1 MSMIPVSDLTS
12 GSVGGT
18 GLFDVLMA
26 TMKGHIE
33 QEWAQN
39 RIRGPEYS
47 QVYLG
52 SLTQILQ
59 TSASFLLEQRK
70 AEQEDALLAAQI
82 AETEARVLLV
92 QAQVELAKQEKL
104 NAENQWKL
112 LDEQRAKMVAE
123 TALINEQVLN
133 AQADRDILEQ
143 QKLKITAEVAVMQE
157 KVLTAPVERELMEA
171 QRDKALIEVEMAGVQ
186 KTKLSSENL
195 LIIEQRSKVMAE
207 TAMINQQKSNAVIEA
222 QIMGEQKLKV
232 TAETAM
238 INQQKANAVTEGL
251 VLLEQKEKIVAE
263 TKLLGQNYLNEVTQN
278 SVLVAQ
284 ECKLRAEFDLLSE
297 QVLKVVQET
306 TLLGQKIQTEKAQ
319 TVGLG
324 VDDDSVIG
332 RQKLLYKAQTDGF
345 KRDAEQKAAK
355 LLVDSWNVRRTT
367 DEGTV
372 ADSTNMLNDA
382 TIGRAVKKLMAGV
395 EA

>member
-18 GLFDVLMA
+18 GLFDVLMT

-59 TSASFLLEQRK
+59 TSVSFLLEQRK
-70 AEQEDALLAAQI
+70 ADQEEALLAAQI

-92 QAQVELAKQEKL
+92 EAQVELAKQEKL

-112 LDEQRAKMVAE
+112 LDEQRAKMIAE
-123 TALINEQVLN
+123 TSLINEQVLN

-186 KTKLSSENL
+186 KTKLTSENL
-195 LIIEQRSKVMAE
+195 LIIEQRAKVVAD
-207 TAMINQQKSNAVIEA
+207 TAMVTQQKANAVIEG
-222 QIMGEQKLKV
+222 QIMAEQKLKV
-232 TAETAM
+232 IADTAM
-238 INQQKANAVTEGL
+238 VNQQKANAVIEGQ
-251 VLLEQKEKIVAE
+251 VMGKQMEKIAAE
-263 TKLLGQNYLNEVTQN
+263 TKVLGQNYLNEVTQN

-284 ECKLRAEFDLLSE
+284 ECKLRAEYDLLTE

-306 TLLGQKIQTEKAQ
+306 TLLGQKVQTEKAQ
-319 TVGLG
+319 TVALG
-324 VDDDSVIG
+324 VDDNSVIG

-345 KRDAEQKAAK
+345 QRDAEQKTAK

-382 TIGRAVKKLMAGV
+382 TIGRAVKKLLSGV
-395 EA
+395 GA